1 MEQAYPL
8 PEVYLFV
15 EVAGLKTAH
24 HEEVETSVVM
34 PVIVKNQQNKT
45 TLPTETCVA
54 KVMHSDVA
62 LCGCEQSY

>member
-34 PVIVKNQQNKT
+34 PVIVKNDDASPKRNNF
-45 TLPTETCVA
+45 A
-54 KVMHSDVA
+54 HGD
-62 LCGCEQSY
+62 LCGESNAQ

>member
-24 HEEVETSVVM
+24 HEEVESSVVM
-34 PVIVKNQQNKT
+34 PVIVKNDDASTKQNNF
-45 TLPTETCVA
+45 A
-54 KVMHSDVA
+54 HGD
-62 LCGCEQSY
+62 LCAESNAQ